1 MGGLSETGPIPAE
14 EMTTTTKKKKNPDD
28 GSWIE
33 MRMLCVWDLQG
44 NAGELR

>member
-14 EMTTTTKKKKNPDD
+14 EMMGKKKKNPDD

-33 MRMLCVWDLQG
+33 MRMLCVWDLLG